1 MAGQLWSVSAD
12 GGYMYADKLSNLLR
26 LELLPSVKFRQF
38 CDIKEEEA
46 QGKNKGDRWYWNV
59 YSKVATK
66 GRTLNETVKMP
77 ETKFTITQQSATITE
92 RGNSV
97 PFTGKLDD
105 LSEQPVTEV
114 IHKVLKVDA
123 KESMDIGAWEQFDA
137 TPLRVAPTSGTSTT
151 AVTLTTNGATATTNN
166 VAFRKGHAAAI
177 ATTMKERNIPPFA
190 NEDYYAIARPAAYD
204 TMRDDLES
212 IHQYVETGLTHI
224 KNGEIGRYRGI
235 RFVEQTHIPT
245 GGANDSVI
253 FDAYSETGDPWNNT
267 ASDWIFFM
275 GADCA
280 AEGIAILEEIRG
292 KIPIDFGRDKG
303 IAWYALNGFGLS
315 HPVAAD
321 ARIIK
326 WDSAA

>member
-1 MAGQLWSVSAD
+1 MQLWSINDD
-12 GGYMYADKLSNLLR
+12 GGYMYSDKLSRLLR

-46 QGKNKGDRWYWNV
+46 RGKHRGDRWYWNV
-59 YSKVATK
+59 YSKVQTK
-66 GRTLNETVKMP
+66 GRTLDETQKMP
-77 ETKFTITQQSATITE
+77 ETKFTVTQQSGVITE

-105 LSEQPVTEV
+105 MSEHSVTDV

-123 KESMDIGAWEQFDA
+123 KESMDIGAWEQFDQ

-151 AVTLTTNGATATTNN
+151 AVTLTTNGSTATTNN
-166 VAFRKGHAAAI
+166 VAFGKGHAAAI

-204 TMRDDLES
+204 QLRDDLEA
-212 IHQYVETGLTHI
+212 IHQYVETGLAHI

-245 GGANDSVI
+245 GGAIDSTT
-253 FDAYSETGDPWNNT
+253 FDAYTETGDAWNN
-267 ASDWIFFM
+267 AKSDWIFFM
-275 GADCA
+275 GDDCA
-280 AEGIAILEEIRG
+280 AEGITILEEIRG
-292 KIPIDFGRDKG
+292 KIPGDYGRDRG
-303 IAWYALNGFGLS
+303 VAWYALNGFGLS